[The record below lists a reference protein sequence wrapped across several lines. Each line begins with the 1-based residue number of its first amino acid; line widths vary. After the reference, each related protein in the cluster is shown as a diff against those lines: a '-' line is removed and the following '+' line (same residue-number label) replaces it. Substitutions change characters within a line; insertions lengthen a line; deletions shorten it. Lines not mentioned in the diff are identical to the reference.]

1 MCNSRVL
8 RKKDWGVL
16 MEKEI
21 IDRLTKLIEEY
32 PESQSKLSVK
42 LGVSRNTLTNWK
54 KKLPDQV
61 KDFLRVAQTIGMYT
75 DDIVHKEEPKEKYSK
90 ITEILND
97 LDEKELIKMEMIIED
112 AYERIAKRRVTSS
125 ASKNTG

>member
-1 MCNSRVL
+1 
-8 RKKDWGVL
+8 